1 MDARPGGVSPAL
13 ETLPDAD
20 LKVIL
25 SLSYPDPGKDRKG
38 FNPIVYPD
46 LKFSYHVNV
55 SAMGGGE
62 TNYMFLVLAADAAR
76 AGR

>member
-1 MDARPGGVSPAL
+1 
-13 ETLPDAD
+13 
-20 LKVIL
+20 
-25 SLSYPDPGKDRKG
+25 LSYPDPGKDRKG